1 MSDTDIIG
9 IGILSIIDILT
20 SELICIETVILVD
33 IHPFSKI
40 FRNPVKSVVIL
51 DNATCINSGTF
62 HIGIDKPSLILRH
75 LRTHVNKSSVMVVI
89 ITRFRDDVTRI
100 PTYKLKS
107 AVFHLDINGTT
118 YLFGEIEVQ
127 FLFGVFSV
135 KIF

>member
-1 MSDTDIIG
+1 MSGTNIIG
-9 IGILSIIDILT
+9 IGILSVIDILT
-20 SELICIETVILVD
+20 SELICIETVLIVD

-40 FRNPVKSVVIL
+40 FRNPIKSVVIL
-51 DNATCINSGTF
+51 DNTTCINSGTF

-75 LRTHVNKSSVMVVI
+75 LRTHVNKSSIMVVI

-107 AVFHLDINGTT
+107 VVFHLDINGTT